1 MDSEYFSKSFAV
13 SSAKLSRIFSA
24 HQPRLLQKQESKNA
38 KARTLS
44 NIYGKQREE
53 TR

>member
-24 HQPRLLQKQESKNA
+24 YLPRLLQKQESKNA
-38 KARTLS
+38 KARTLC